1 MCVDGLFLKPNRGA
15 FQSYPTTSS
24 DTNSSRSA
32 FWSSYTA
39 DKAYAGAKAG
49 YGVLIG
55 A

>member
-15 FQSYPTTSS
+15 FQSYPTINSN
-24 DTNSSRSA
+24 TNSSRSA
-32 FWSSYTA
+32 FWSSYAA
-39 DKAYAGAKAG
+39 DKAYAGAEAS